1 MYNIIFLDILS
12 VINKINDQKNLIE
25 RNFKIIRR
33 NSDGNNQENV
43 IEKKNVIKK
52 IGMLVKIIRNL
63 KKKIKIYKNEAY

>member
-33 NSDGNNQENV
+33 NTDGNNQENV